1 MPFDYYKEI
10 VSNYRE
16 IANELDMQKIEEYL
30 SLFKND
36 INLSEAL
43 QREVF

>member
-1 MPFDYYKEI
+1 M
-10 VSNYRE
+10 SNYRE
-16 IANELDMQKIEEYL
+16 IVDELDMQKIEEYL

-36 INLSEAL
+36 LILSQVL